1 MEKFNKTSVF
11 KDLEQLNSDLLELLT
26 NKNCTKTNVSAIMA
40 ELLEKYTPK
49 AGGGQ
54 IQNPSYVENGV
65 TMHYCRYLTIY
76 RPEDEMVMSSGKSKG
91 YSKIAIS
98 RWTKAGKDAKVLQS
112 EALKCLLTREDN
124 EELQNQLISRGH
136 ELNEQAEELLLNR
149 NKPSFYQD
157 LVESIEDE
165 SVIID

>member
-26 NKNCTKTNVSAIMA
+26 NKSCTKTNVSAIMA

-54 IQNPSYVENGV
+54 VQNPSYVENGV

-98 RWTKAGKDAKVLQS
+98 RWTKAGKDAKVLQES
-112 EALKCLLTREDN
+112 ALKELLAGNIVEGQDFN
-124 EELQNQLISRGH
+124 A
-136 ELNEQAEELLLNR
+136 QAEELLLNR
-149 NKPSFYQD
+149 NKPEFYQD
-157 LVESIEDE
+157 LVEAIQDDE
-165 SVIID
+165 VVL

>member
-26 NKNCTKTNVSAIMA
+26 NKSCTKTNVSAIMA

-54 IQNPSYVENGV
+54 VQNPSYIEDGV

-98 RWTKAGKDAKVLQS
+98 RWTKAGKDAKVLQ
-112 EALKCLLTREDN
+112 EYALKELLAGNIVEGQDFN
-124 EELQNQLISRGH
+124 AK
-136 ELNEQAEELLLNR
+136 AEELLLLR
-149 NKPSFYQD
+149 NKPEFYQD
-157 LVESIEDE
+157 LVESIQDDE
-165 SVIID
+165 VVL

>member
-11 KDLEQLNSDLLELLT
+11 KDLEQLNSDLLDLLT
-26 NKNCTKTNVSAIMA
+26 NKSCTKTNVSAIMA

-54 IQNPSYVENGV
+54 VQNPSYVENGV
-65 TMHYCRYLTIY
+65 NMHYCRYLTIY

-98 RWTKAGKDAKVLQS
+98 RWTKAGKDAKVLQES
-112 EALKCLLTREDN
+112 ALKELLAGNIVEGQDFN
-124 EELQNQLISRGH
+124 A
-136 ELNEQAEELLLNR
+136 QAEELLLLR
-149 NKPSFYQD
+149 NKPEFYQD
-157 LVESIEDE
+157 LVESIQDDE
-165 SVIID
+165 VIL

>member
-11 KDLEQLNSDLLELLT
+11 KDLEQLNNDLLELLT

-54 IQNPSYVENGV
+54 VQNPSYIENGV

-76 RPEDEMVMSSGKSKG
+76 MPEDAMVISNGKSKG
-91 YSKIAIS
+91 YRKIAIS
-98 RWTKAGKDAKVLQS
+98 RWTKAGKDAKVLQES
-112 EALKCLLTREDN
+112 ALKELLAGNIVEGQEFN
-124 EELQNQLISRGH
+124 AK
-136 ELNEQAEELLLNR
+136 AEELLLLR
-149 NKPSFYQD
+149 NKPEFYQD
-157 LVESIEDE
+157 LVEAIQDDE
-165 SVIID
+165 VVL

>member
-26 NKNCTKTNVSAIMA
+26 NKSCTKTNVSAIMA

-54 IQNPSYVENGV
+54 VQNPSYIEDGI

-76 RPEDEMVMSSGKSKG
+76 MPEDAMVMSNGKSKG

-98 RWTKAGKDAKVLQS
+98 RWTKAGKDAKVLQES
-112 EALKCLLTREDN
+112 ALKELLAGNIVDGQDFN
-124 EELQNQLISRGH
+124 D
-136 ELNEQAEELLLNR
+136 QAEELLLLR
-149 NKPSFYQD
+149 NKSEFYQD
-157 LVESIEDE
+157 LVESIQDDA
-165 SVIID
+165 VIL

>member
-11 KDLEQLNSDLLELLT
+11 KDLEQLNSDLLDLLT
-26 NKNCTKTNVSAIMA
+26 NKSCTKTNVSALMA

-54 IQNPSYVENGV
+54 VQNPSYINDDGI

-98 RWTKAGKDAKVLQS
+98 RWTKAGKDAKVLQES
-112 EALKCLLTREDN
+112 ALKELLAGNIVEGQDFN
-124 EELQNQLISRGH
+124 A
-136 ELNEQAEELLLNR
+136 QAEELLLLR
-149 NKPSFYQD
+149 NKPEFYQD
-157 LVESIEDE
+157 LVESIQDDE
-165 SVIID
+165 VIL

>member
-54 IQNPSYVENGV
+54 IQNPSYVENGI

-76 RPEDEMVMSSGKSKG
+76 MPEDAMVMSNGKSKG

-98 RWTKAGKDAKVLQS
+98 RWTKAGKDAKVLQES
-112 EALKCLLTREDN
+112 ALKELLAGNIVEGQDFN
-124 EELQNQLISRGH
+124 A
-136 ELNEQAEELLLNR
+136 QAEELLLLR
-149 NKPSFYQD
+149 NKPEFYQD
-157 LVESIEDE
+157 LVEAIQDDE
-165 SVIID
+165 VIL

>member
-26 NKNCTKTNVSAIMA
+26 NKSCTKTNVSAIMA

-54 IQNPSYVENGV
+54 VQNPSYVENGV

-98 RWTKAGKDAKVLQS
+98 RWTKAGKDAKVLQES
-112 EALKCLLTREDN
+112 ALKELLAGNIVEGQDFN
-124 EELQNQLISRGH
+124 AK
-136 ELNEQAEELLLNR
+136 AEELLLLR
-149 NKPSFYQD
+149 NKPEFYQD
-157 LVESIEDE
+157 LVESIQDDE
-165 SVIID
+165 VVL